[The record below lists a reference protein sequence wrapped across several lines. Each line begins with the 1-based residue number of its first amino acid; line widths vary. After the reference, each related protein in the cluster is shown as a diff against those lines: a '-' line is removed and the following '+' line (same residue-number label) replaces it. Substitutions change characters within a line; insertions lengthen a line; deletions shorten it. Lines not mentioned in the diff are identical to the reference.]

1 MEEYKQKEIKHY
13 DTLAKEWREKT
24 SKNRIGFS
32 TDVEHID
39 VMKMSSYQFLYNLL
53 PQYVTG
59 KSVLDYGC
67 GHGMHTT
74 EIAKM
79 GAREIIGI
87 DLSEESLKIAEKRV
101 QDEKLGNKAKFIA
114 MDAEK
119 LEFPEN
125 SFDIV
130 FDGGAFSSID
140 INKAFPE
147 IARVLK
153 PGGFLIGIETLA
165 HHPLANLKRRLN
177 RRCGVRTDWAAS
189 HIMKINDFKTAN
201 QYFNAVEIRFFHFIS
216 LVAIP
221 FQNLPGGS
229 LFVKIMNNIDKIIFL
244 LFPFL
249 KRYGFKSVFILI
261 KK

>member
-79 GAREIIGI
+79 GAREVTGI

-177 RRCGVRTDWAAS
+177 RRRGVRTDWAAS
-189 HIMKINDFKTAN
+189 HIMKMGDFRLAKK
-201 QYFNAVEIRFFHFIS
+201 YFTIKNAYFFHFLS
-216 LVAIP
+216 LIAIP
-221 FQNLPGGS
+221 FERFPGGKLFSS
-229 LFVKIMNNIDKIIFL
+229 LLKIADTILFAIFPL
-244 LFPFL
+244 L
-249 KRYGFKSVFILI
+249 KRFAFKTVFVFQ
-261 KK
+261 K